1 MRAPAPMLELERI
14 ETYRGPAQILRS
26 ISLTVG
32 AGEAVCLVG
41 RNGAGKTTTIDTI
54 MGLLPSRSG
63 VVRFKGQEVTRWPA
77 HERARMGI
85 GYAPEDC
92 GIFPDL
98 TVEENFQ
105 ITAWLGKET
114 PTAAPDGTIF
124 AIFPEIKEFLTR
136 RGLHLSGGQKKM
148 LAITRFIEAVRAIKA
163 LGVSV
168 LIAESHVQNAGRIA
182 DRLYAIDRGEIIFAG
197 RPAQLTGNAEVMKT
211 LHG

>member
-1 MRAPAPMLELERI
+1 
-14 ETYRGPAQILRS
+14 RS

-63 VVRFKGQEVTRWPA
+63 VVRFEGQEVTRWPA

-98 TVEENFQ
+98 TVEENFHL
-105 ITAWLGKET
+105 TAWLGK
-114 PTAAPDGTIF
+114 
-124 AIFPEIKEFLTR
+124 AI
-136 RGLHLSGGQKKM
+136 G
-148 LAITRFIEAVRAIKA
+148 RASYRERMMFNDVGI
-163 LGVSV
+163 
-168 LIAESHVQNAGRIA
+168 
-182 DRLYAIDRGEIIFAG
+182 YY
-197 RPAQLTGNAEVMKT
+197 
-211 LHG
+211 